1 MKRTIHNHVSFVI
14 GVAMTLFISST
25 SYAGGELDRYR
36 NQNPTQAHEL
46 HRDNNH
52 GPYVLPL
59 GSKPFG
65 QSYAEWAADF
75 VRWAYSIPYDQN
87 PAFNSALSNCTTP
100 QHGKVWFIA
109 TGAAS
114 ASCEIPKQKAIF
126 VQLGSYVDT
135 YPCPDPAF
143 KPSPGQTLEEF
154 LITDAKYYVDTLYPT
169 YVGQLY
175 HELAIDG
182 KLVVDNGL
190 EQRLNTKLFR
200 LTGDLSIQA
209 VDSCVTGTK
218 QWAVADG
225 YWALVDGLTP
235 GIHKI
240 EFLQQGLVMN
250 TI

>member
-1 MKRTIHNHVSFVI
+1 M
-14 GVAMTLFISST
+14 L
-25 SYAGGELDRYR
+25 
-36 NQNPTQAHEL
+36 
-46 HRDNNH
+46 
-52 GPYVLPL
+52 L
-59 GSKPFG
+59 G
-65 QSYAEWAADF
+65 A
-75 VRWAYSIPYDQN
+75 
-87 PAFNSALSNCTTP
+87 
-100 QHGKVWFIA
+100 
-109 TGAAS
+109 
-114 ASCEIPKQKAIF
+114 
-126 VQLGSYVDT
+126 YVDT

-143 KPSPGQTLEEF
+143 KPSPGQTLKEF

-182 KLVVDNGL
+182 KLVVDNGQ

-240 EFLQQGLVMN
+240 EFLQKGLVTS
-250 TI
+250 TIRLTVNNH